1 MDRQAGNLRTLPTPE
16 QDPDEIRAFMRVV
29 HRALRMI
36 CAYIER
42 RYSL

>member
-1 MDRQAGNLRTLPTPE
+1 MSERRLRDVSLPPPE
-16 QDPDEIRAFMRVV
+16 HDPDEIRAFARVV

-36 CAYIER
+36 CAYLER

>member
-1 MDRQAGNLRTLPTPE
+1 MERGDFRSDA
-16 QDPDEIRAFMRVV
+16 RAAQPNAEVREFMIVV

-42 RYSL
+42 RYMT